1 MDKQLPER
9 SLLRGVFLTQNRK
22 LMKVEEQERNRVDI
36 GVYSLIHFMPVLLL
50 QELCSLGGRRSMA
63 AQRTH
68 RELAPSY
75 AAGKVPVPSGREC
88 HWETRRPLP
97 CSLQR
102 SSRGVVVAGFG
113 PLQQQSHAMSVC
125 TPTERGSLSP
135 CSPFAYEFKQL
146 SIPVCLARGRQS

>member
-1 MDKQLPER
+1 
-9 SLLRGVFLTQNRK
+9 
-22 LMKVEEQERNRVDI
+22 
-36 GVYSLIHFMPVLLL
+36 
-50 QELCSLGGRRSMA
+50 MA

-68 RELAPSY
+68 RELAPSF

-125 TPTERGSLSP
+125 TPTEWGSLSP
-135 CSPFAYEFKQL
+135 CPPFGFEFKQL
-146 SIPVCLARGRQS
+146 WKTVKVPIVLQGHDRLEAFSRKHCEGFFRKIP

>member
-1 MDKQLPER
+1 MDKQLPEH
-9 SLLRGVFLTQNRK
+9 SLLGDVLQQQTIQDSERWRNNRGVRSTLEPLDSFHAYLLVVGTLQFR
-22 LMKVEEQERNRVDI
+22 EQEKRCR
-36 GVYSLIHFMPVLLL
+36 
-50 QELCSLGGRRSMA
+50 A
-63 AQRTH
+63 ATH

-102 SSRGVVVAGFG
+102 SSRGVVVVGFG

-125 TPTERGSLSP
+125 TPTKRGSLSP
-135 CSPFAYEFKQL
+135 CPPSAMF
-146 SIPVCLARGRQS
+146 